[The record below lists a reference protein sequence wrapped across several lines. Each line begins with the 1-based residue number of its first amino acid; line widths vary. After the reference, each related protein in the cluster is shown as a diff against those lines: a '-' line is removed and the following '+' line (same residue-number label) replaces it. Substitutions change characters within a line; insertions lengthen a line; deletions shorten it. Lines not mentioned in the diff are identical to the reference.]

1 MTFKY
6 TFILL
11 LTIIWMTTIKADKV
25 VNRLYQKPKDE
36 DEVKKDPKNLS
47 PIVWVVLG
55 AASIAVL
62 GGCVYVWVKMCRD
75 AFCEKRKRK
84 NNLPPLAVTENDG
97 LSAAERLALEQ
108 NQHRA

>member
-11 LTIIWMTTIKADKV
+11 LAIIWMTTIKADKV
-25 VNRLYQKPKDE
+25 VNRLYEKPKDE
-36 DEVKKDPKNLS
+36 DEVEKDPKNLS
-47 PIVWVVLG
+47 PIVWIVLG
-55 AASIAVL
+55 AAGLAVV
-62 GGCVYVWVKMCRD
+62 GGCVYVWVKMCRE
-75 AFCEKRKRK
+75 AFCEKVKRN
-84 NNLPPLAVTENDG
+84 NNLPPQTETENDG